1 MKTILLVEDDI
12 LLSNMEK
19 QLLSNNG
26 YKVTAAYSGSEALL
40 IMKDSKFDI
49 ILLDLMIPGISGEE
63 LLQKIREKS
72 QIPIIAVSAKAD
84 MQCKVSLL
92 KNGADDYLTKPFD
105 NDELLVRIEAVL
117 RRYSI
122 NETENRSLL
131 YYKNLSLNTYTFE
144 FTVDES
150 PLLLTRY
157 EFLILKLLMSNPKR
171 VYTKNNIFE
180 NVWNEDYIGEDN
192 AINVHIGNLRKK
204 LKELDNKEQYIQT
217 VWGLGFKMY

>member
-84 MQCKVSLL
+84 MKCKVSLL

>member
-12 LLSNMEK
+12 LLSNMER

-26 YKVTAAYSGSEALL
+26 YEVTAAYSGSEALL

-63 LLQKIREKS
+63 LLLKIRETS
-72 QIPIIAVSAKAD
+72 QMPIIAVSAKTE

-122 NETENRSLL
+122 NETENRSIL
-131 YYKNLSLNTYTFE
+131 YYKNLSLNTNSFE
-144 FTVDES
+144 VKVDDS
-150 PLLLTRY
+150 TLLLTRY
-157 EFLILKLLMSNPKR
+157 EFLILQLLMSNPKR

-204 LKELDNKEQYIQT
+204 LKEIDNKEQYIQT